1 MMNGSGLKQA
11 ITSDMLAQIYGVR
24 ARVGMCELGTL
35 QIIVD
40 GADFTARA

>member
-1 MMNGSGLKQA
+1 
-11 ITSDMLAQIYGVR
+11 VR
-24 ARVGMCELGTL
+24 ARVGTCELGTL